1 MRTMKCV
8 MRSESDNINIM
19 MNYKV
24 DEVKLGKNNFSIR
37 KNDWKKLRKIAKQ
50 MLFIFCLLKKK

>member
-1 MRTMKCV
+1 MKCV

-37 KNDWKKLRKIAKQ
+37 KK
-50 MLFIFCLLKKK
+50 